1 MAALARLRVFGLFA
15 LLAVGAAALVSAML
29 SGPAVAAPSTP
40 VPTPTPSATPSPA
53 PSPPAVTP
61 PASDCGFI
69 DVACKTRQAV
79 DEWFTHLVESA
90 TKPVFEMLGST
101 VLATPELD
109 SPEMARAKQ
118 LWELS
123 RTIANTCFVLL
134 VTVAGVMLMVGQ
146 AMPGGIS
153 ARELLPRL
161 VWAFLAA
168 NLSLIAIK
176 YGITLANGLSQAF
189 LADGADRIDPELVFD
204 AIKKAVLA
212 GIVLKGVFFAIV
224 ALVVVVLAVGVLFTY
239 IVRIALTM
247 VLIVAAPLALI
258 LHALPV
264 TEGIARLWWR
274 AFAGLLAIQACQSL
288 VLVTAL
294 QLLFSANP
302 ADDDSF
308 WIPSTA
314 DMTDLH
320 MAICLLFVLLKIPG
334 WVARTIWQA
343 GKPRALSRLVK
354 SLVVYRGLNM
364 LLGKGAGAAHAA
376 RRPKPPN
383 PPTPPRGGGGGGPSG
398 PPAGGPGG
406 GPGRRGPNTGG
417 PCSGAPRHPRR
428 PPGAAASGRPGDRNV
443 RVDRSS
449 PDDRP
454 ERPNRPDSGTRNP
467 MPKPP
472 PQPAPHRRPIVRR
485 DRPSNGAVPSAPRPP
500 RRPAQHLS
508 QVTLRLQ
515 TPRLPRRTIRRAPRK

>member
-1 MAALARLRVFGLFA
+1 MAALARLRAFGLFA
-15 LLAVGAAALVSAML
+15 LLAVGAVALVSALL
-29 SGPAVAAPSTP
+29 SGPAVAAPATP
-40 VPTPTPSATPSPA
+40 VPAPTPSATPSPS
-53 PSPPAVTP
+53 PSAVPPPAP
-61 PASDCGFI
+61 DCGFI

-90 TKPVFEMLGST
+90 TKPVFELLGST

-134 VTVAGVMLMVGQ
+134 VTFAGVMLMVGQ
-146 AMPGGIS
+146 ALPGGTS

-176 YGITLANGLSQAF
+176 YAITLANGLSQAF

-239 IVRIALTM
+239 IVRVALTM
-247 VLIVAAPLALI
+247 VVIVAAPIALI
-258 LHALPV
+258 LHALPM

-294 QLLFSANP
+294 QLLSSANP

-308 WIPSTA
+308 WIPTVA
-314 DMTDLH
+314 DMSDLL

-343 GKPRALSRLVK
+343 SKPRTLSRLVK
-354 SLVVYRGLNM
+354 SLVVYRGLNL
-364 LLGKGAGAAHAA
+364 LLGKSFGASRAA
-376 RRPKPPN
+376 RRPKPPQ
-383 PPTPPRGGGGGGPSG
+383 PPTPPSAGGGGGPSG
-398 PPAGGPGG
+398 PPGG
-406 GPGRRGPNTGG
+406 GPGRRGPNAGG
-417 PCSGAPRHPRR
+417 PCSGVPRHPRR
-428 PPGAAASGRPGDRNV
+428 PPGTTPGR
-443 RVDRSS
+443 
-449 PDDRP
+449 
-454 ERPNRPDSGTRNP
+454 RPDSGNARVHRSSPADRPARPHGPDSGTGNPLPRNS
-467 MPKPP
+467 
-472 PQPAPHRRPIVRR
+472 PQPTPHRRPVVRP
-485 DRPSNGAVPSAPRPP
+485 DRPPNGAVPSVAPRTP
-500 RRPAQHLS
+500 RRSTQRLS
-508 QVTLRLQ
+508 PVALRLQ
-515 TPRLPRRTIRRAPRK
+515 TPRVQRKGARRAPRK

>member
-1 MAALARLRVFGLFA
+1 MARLRAFGLFA
-15 LLAVGAAALVSAML
+15 LLAVGATALVSALL
-29 SGPAVAAPSTP
+29 SGVARAAPATP
-40 VPTPTPSATPSPA
+40 VPTPTPSAAPSSSPA
-53 PSPPAVTP
+53 EPEL
-61 PASDCGFI
+61 DCGFI
-69 DVACKTRQAV
+69 DVACKTRLAM

-90 TKPVFEMLGST
+90 TKPVFESLGST

-146 AMPGGIS
+146 ALPGGTS

-176 YGITLANGLSQAF
+176 YAITLANGLSQAF
-189 LADGADRIDPELVFD
+189 LVDGAERIDPKLVFD

-212 GIVLKGVFFAIV
+212 GIVLKGVFFAFV
-224 ALVVVVLAVGVLFTY
+224 ALVVIVLAVGVLFTY

-247 VLIVAAPLALI
+247 VVIVAAPLALV

-274 AFAGLLAIQACQSL
+274 AFAGLLAIQMCQSL

-314 DMTDLH
+314 DMTDLL

-343 GKPRALSRLVK
+343 SKPRALSRLVK
-354 SLVVYRGLNM
+354 SLIVYRGLNM
-364 LLGKGAGAAHAA
+364 LLGKGLNAARAA
-376 RRPKPPN
+376 RRPKPPK
-383 PPTPPRGGGGGGPSG
+383 PPTSPGGKGWPSGPPGGGPSG
-398 PPAGGPGG
+398 GSGPNAGGPR
-406 GPGRRGPNTGG
+406 PGM
-417 PCSGAPRHPRR
+417 PRHPRR
-428 PPGAAASGRPGDRNV
+428 PPGTTADKRRPGGGDAQV
-443 RVDRSS
+443 HRSS
-449 PDDRP
+449 PPAPIDRGQP
-454 ERPNRPDSGTRNP
+454 AGR
-467 MPKPP
+467 
-472 PQPAPHRRPIVRR
+472 PQPTPRPRPVVRR
-485 DRPSNGAVPSAPRPP
+485 DRPPNGAVPSEPRRSPPRP
-500 RRPAQHLS
+500 S
-508 QVTLRLQ
+508 QVALRLQ
-515 TPRLPRRTIRRAPRK
+515 MPRLPRRAARRAPRK

>member
-1 MAALARLRVFGLFA
+1 M
-15 LLAVGAAALVSAML
+15 
-29 SGPAVAAPSTP
+29 APS
-40 VPTPTPSATPSPA
+40 A
-53 PSPPAVTP
+53 P
-61 PASDCGFI
+61 DCGFI

-146 AMPGGIS
+146 ALPGGTS

-176 YGITLANGLSQAF
+176 YAITLANGLSQAF

-224 ALVVVVLAVGVLFTY
+224 ALVVVILAVGVLFTY

-247 VLIVAAPLALI
+247 VVIVAAPLALI
-258 LHALPV
+258 LHALPM

-274 AFAGLLAIQACQSL
+274 AFAGLLAIQMCQSL

-314 DMTDLH
+314 DMTDLL

-343 GKPRALSRLVK
+343 SKPRTLSRLVK
-354 SLVVYRGLNM
+354 SLIVYRGLNM
-364 LLGKGAGAAHAA
+364 LLGKGLGAARAA
-376 RRPKPPN
+376 RRPKPPK
-383 PPTPPRGGGGGGPSG
+383 PPTPPGGGGGGGPSG
-398 PPAGGPGG
+398 PSGGGPGG
-406 GPGRRGPNTGG
+406 GPGRRGPNAGG
-417 PCSGAPRHPRR
+417 PRSGMPRHPRR
-428 PPGAAASGRPGDRNV
+428 PPGMAASSRRPGGGNAQV
-443 RVDRSS
+443 HRSS
-449 PDDRP
+449 PVGP
-454 ERPNRPDSGTRNP
+454 PAGPHGPGTPNGR
-467 MPKPP
+467 
-472 PQPAPHRRPIVRR
+472 PQPGPHHRPIVHR
-485 DRPSNGAVPSAPRPP
+485 DRPPNSATPPEPPRP
-500 RRPAQHLS
+500 RRSPQRPS
-508 QVTLRLQ
+508 QVALRLQ
-515 TPRLPRRTIRRAPRK
+515 MPRLPRRAARRAPRK

>member
-1 MAALARLRVFGLFA
+1 MVASRLRALGLFV
-15 LLAVGAAALVSAML
+15 LLAVGVALVSAL
-29 SGPAVAAPSTP
+29 VSGPALAAPAPPVPAPTPSSTPSPSAVAPSTP
-40 VPTPTPSATPSPA
+40 
-53 PSPPAVTP
+53 
-61 PASDCGFI
+61 DCGFI
-69 DVACKTRQAV
+69 NVGCEARRAI

-90 TKPVFEMLGST
+90 TKPVFAMLGST

-109 SPEMARAKQ
+109 APEMARAKQ

-146 AMPGGIS
+146 ALPGGIS

-176 YGITLANGLSQAF
+176 YAITLANGLSQAF
-189 LADGADRIDPELVFD
+189 LADGAGRIDPELVFD

-247 VLIVAAPLALI
+247 VVIVAAPVALI
-258 LHALPV
+258 LHALPM
-264 TEGIARLWWR
+264 TEGLARLWWR
-274 AFAGLLAIQACQSL
+274 AFTGLLAIQMCQSL

-294 QLLFSANP
+294 QLMFSDNP

-314 DMTDLH
+314 DMTDLL

-343 GKPRALSRLVK
+343 SKPRTISRLVK
-354 SLVVYRGLNM
+354 SLVVYRGLGM
-364 LLGKGAGAAHAA
+364 LLGKGFGAARAA
-376 RRPKPPN
+376 RRPKPPK
-383 PPTPPRGGGGGGPSG
+383 PPTPPTGGGGGPSG
-398 PPAGGPGG
+398 PPGGGPGG
-406 GPGRRGPNTGG
+406 GPGRRGPNVGG
-417 PCSGAPRHPRR
+417 PRAGTPRHPRR
-428 PPGAAASGRPGDRNV
+428 PPGRTASGDGDGGNARAH
-443 RVDRSS
+443 RSS
-449 PDDRP
+449 PVGRP
-454 ERPNRPDSGTRNP
+454 ARPNGPDGGVGNP
-467 MPKPP
+467 SAAIGYPA
-472 PQPAPHRRPIVRR
+472 PQPGRNRPPIVRR
-485 DRPSNGAVPSAPRPP
+485 DRPPNGASPSEPPAP
-500 RRPAQHLS
+500 RRPS
-508 QVTLRLQ
+508 RVSLRLQ
-515 TPRLPRRTIRRAPRK
+515 APRSHGKAARRAPRK